1 MTEQDRIEAL
11 FEEGRIT
18 RDQADVLKAALEP
31 EGGSVGTTT
40 PDQSRNG
47 AAERTAAQIEPEAD
61 SGHQWLELSALGGD
75 FDIEAR
81 AGLTFPESADGTV
94 TATAAGA
101 RIAVGRSDEDGE
113 QRNFIDRIID
123 RISTSKMKIFVP
135 EDWGVLLNV
144 TGGDID
150 IIGPVAAVRGRLMAG
165 DLNVS
170 ETSRVEVTVS
180 AGEAEVGLRASS
192 GSHRVQV
199 HVGSADVRVL
209 PGSLLEVDASVNV
222 GNISSNRLASSQ
234 SGVVGATARGHI
246 GQGAGGGQLSVSV
259 ATGDARI
266 NEYNRA

>member
-1 MTEQDRIEAL
+1 MTEHDRIEAL

-18 RDQADVLKAALEP
+18 RDQADVLKAALQP
-31 EGGSVGTTT
+31 ESGSAEFAT
-40 PDQSRNG
+40 PDLDQAG
-47 AAERTAAQIEPEAD
+47 AATRTAAEVEPEAD
-61 SGHQWLELSALGGD
+61 SGHPWLELRALGGD

-81 AGLTFPESADGTV
+81 AGLTFPESTEGTV
-94 TATAAGA
+94 TATATGA
-101 RIAVGRSDEDGE
+101 RVAVGRSDEDGE

-135 EDWGVLLNV
+135 KDWGVHLNV

-150 IIGPVAAVRGRLMAG
+150 IIGPVAAVKGRLMAG

-170 ETSRVEVTVS
+170 ETARVEVTVS

-209 PGSLLEVDASVNV
+209 PGSLLDVAASVNV
-222 GNISSNRLASSQ
+222 GTISSNRLATSQ
-234 SGVVGATARGHI
+234 SGVVGATARGRI
-246 GQGAGGGQLSVSV
+246 GQGTGGGQLNVSV
-259 ATGDARI
+259 ATGDASI
-266 NEYNRA
+266 NGLDRA